1 MTQFETLPLSATQAN
16 DDDID
21 PGFLVPDYGNVI
33 PPFDVEIDPDFSV
46 MPPYPDGVIPDRPY
60 PEGPAYPPFYP
71 PFFPTPMPCLFCNTN
86 HWARGSIRFLN
97 AATGYNAFTIY
108 IDNRPVYSNLNFP
121 ELTRYQHISQ
131 GYHRFSV
138 VGNGYTYVQKSM
150 YVGDG
155 MATIAVIN
163 SSTGLDLTSIADT
176 TCPTPN
182 ANACFRVCNLAYYSG
197 PVNTVIGNVYF
208 NSTNF
213 NQAASFSSMGSGT
226 YTVNVARSAQPQ
238 NTLVST
244 TVTLRPGRTY
254 TLYVLNWSPTPD
266 TIQTLLV
273 EDRRN

>member
-1 MTQFETLPLSATQAN
+1 
-16 DDDID
+16 
-21 PGFLVPDYGNVI
+21 
-33 PPFDVEIDPDFSV
+33 

-182 ANACFRVCNLAYYSG
+182 ATHASG
-197 PVNTVIGNVYF
+197 
-208 NSTNF
+208 
-213 NQAASFSSMGSGT
+213 
-226 YTVNVARSAQPQ
+226 SAIWP
-238 NTLVST
+238 T
-244 TVTLRPGRTY
+244 TAGR
-254 TLYVLNWSPTPD
+254 
-266 TIQTLLV
+266 
-273 EDRRN
+273 

>member
-1 MTQFETLPLSATQAN
+1 
-16 DDDID
+16 
-21 PGFLVPDYGNVI
+21 
-33 PPFDVEIDPDFSV
+33 
-46 MPPYPDGVIPDRPY
+46 
-60 PEGPAYPPFYP
+60 
-71 PFFPTPMPCLFCNTN
+71 
-86 HWARGSIRFLN
+86 
-97 AATGYNAFTIY
+97 
-108 IDNRPVYSNLNFP
+108 
-121 ELTRYQHISQ
+121 
-131 GYHRFSV
+131 
-138 VGNGYTYVQKSM
+138 
-150 YVGDG
+150 

>member
-1 MTQFETLPLSATQAN
+1 M
-16 DDDID
+16 
-21 PGFLVPDYGNVI
+21 
-33 PPFDVEIDPDFSV
+33 
-46 MPPYPDGVIPDRPY
+46 
-60 PEGPAYPPFYP
+60 
-71 PFFPTPMPCLFCNTN
+71 LF
-86 HWARGSIRFLN
+86 RS
-97 AATGYNAFTIY
+97 
-108 IDNRPVYSNLNFP
+108 
-121 ELTRYQHISQ
+121 
-131 GYHRFSV
+131 
-138 VGNGYTYVQKSM
+138 
-150 YVGDG
+150 
-155 MATIAVIN
+155 
-163 SSTGLDLTSIADT
+163 DLTSIADT